1 MIIRKLR
8 QERGWSQEDL
18 AEMSGLSVRTIQRI
32 ENGGRAS
39 LETLKCLAAVFETS
53 IPELRRESEMS
64 DERPE
69 SGSDGPVELQEP
81 RRSSGRCDCLSEE
94 DRAALRYV
102 RNLMRYDDW
111 SDDWHD
117 EWDDDDPPDLPPEE
131 RIRRQVRRERRFY
144 RHLAAY
150 VVTIAFLA
158 FINLMTSPDYLWFLW
173 ALGGWGFAIALQATK
188 VFGRNRLFGEDWER
202 REVER
207 RLQRLAGHGGGHGGG
222 RESR

>member
-64 DERPE
+64 EERPE
-69 SGSDGPVELQEP
+69 NGKDDPVELQEP
-81 RRSSGRCDCLSEE
+81 RDEGGRGECLSEE

-111 SDDWHD
+111 SDDW
-117 EWDDDDPPDLPPEE
+117 DDDEENGQHMSPEE
-131 RIRRQVRRERRFY
+131 RIRRQVRSERKFY

-158 FINLMTSPDYLWFLW
+158 FINLMTGPDYLWFLW
-173 ALGGWGFAIALQATK
+173 VLGGWGFALALQATR

-207 RLQRLAGHGGGHGGG
+207 RLQRLVGRGGGGGE
-222 RESR
+222 RR